1 MAGTAEYN
9 IRIKKLSAPTT
20 REMNAALLM
29 LRALQI
35 GLSFTEAFQL
45 EVGEVTDLLIEK
57 NNDSY
62 EFPQKATEADIC
74 GMLE

>member
-1 MAGTAEYN
+1 
-9 IRIKKLSAPTT
+9 
-20 REMNAALLM
+20 MNAALLM